1 MMKLTSVIVLVLV
14 AALTFSGISISA
26 DAAEPDPWDRIRLE
40 QGTTTDYGGG
50 SYVALNMTDGSSLA
64 WFGVVYG
71 NENDPAPITIVGAN
85 IRYLGGAKVVSEGGT
100 VLLDQVPIPVV
111 TVFGQ
116 SLFALLEFD
125 DVGYRTDF
133 GLDYG
138 AGNGL
143 FDFNS
148 DRRLF
153 EDPEGRFEPV
163 YKYINL
169 ERAWTLSDIE
179 TTLDP
184 ANQSKHYDFS
194 LYAEDVLYD
203 KVWDPELMQYR
214 NGTEDDGTVDRI
226 EFAFHL
232 TATAQ
237 QEEVQIPFYRV
248 TVGQGMNDNIILS
261 SEEIAPRNF
270 TGVTTDTS
278 FKYDHII
285 EGWDPSTDA
294 EDPLIMLENGI
305 VHAVFIPDV
314 VEDWYSAQFV
324 KDKVQDGAGV
334 AELETSEGVVE
345 VRGNEELPEE
355 SVLVTRDSISF
366 RDNWQRTGALT
377 WVSNVSVDGQEEL
390 VVYQVHAGSR
400 QMLPDDVPDGDV
412 NSLVILG
419 GYIYPV
425 GQSVMH
431 DPTVQVHALG
441 VDMVPSIPVLVTVII
456 VIAVMICAVLV
467 LIAAVILYVERKKRG
482 RMQVPPPYR

>member
-1 MMKLTSVIVLVLV
+1 
-14 AALTFSGISISA
+14 
-26 DAAEPDPWDRIRLE
+26 
-40 QGTTTDYGGG
+40 
-50 SYVALNMTDGSSLA
+50 
-64 WFGVVYG
+64 
-71 NENDPAPITIVGAN
+71 
-85 IRYLGGAKVVSEGGT
+85 
-100 VLLDQVPIPVV
+100 
-111 TVFGQ
+111 
-116 SLFALLEFD
+116 
-125 DVGYRTDF
+125 
-133 GLDYG
+133 
-138 AGNGL
+138 
-143 FDFNS
+143 
-148 DRRLF
+148 
-153 EDPEGRFEPV
+153 
-163 YKYINL
+163 
-169 ERAWTLSDIE
+169 
-179 TTLDP
+179 
-184 ANQSKHYDFS
+184 
-194 LYAEDVLYD
+194 
-203 KVWDPELMQYR
+203 
-214 NGTEDDGTVDRI
+214 
-226 EFAFHL
+226 
-232 TATAQ
+232 
-237 QEEVQIPFYRV
+237 
-248 TVGQGMNDNIILS
+248 
-261 SEEIAPRNF
+261 
-270 TGVTTDTS
+270 
-278 FKYDHII
+278 
-285 EGWDPSTDA
+285 
-294 EDPLIMLENGI
+294 MLENGI

-425 GQSVMH
+425 GESVMH